1 MIGATVEA
9 YGRLDVVFNNA
20 GIAQT
25 KPFLELEDADWHRM
39 MEVNAYGVFMC
50 MQEVAR
56 RMIDQGEGGKIINT
70 ASTAGKQAFSLSA
83 HYCASKFAVV
93 ALTQSGARAWGADG
107 ITVNAFCPGI
117 VETEMWHKLNREYQ
131 ALPTSKPGTT
141 LADVNP
147 DFPIGRFSTPDD
159 IVGLAAFLA
168 SGDSDYMTG
177 QAVTSM
183 AACSCN
189 SGHRRRGNRI
199 GGPMPEPW
207 TGGCQCG
214 AVRYEI
220 EPLEVLTLY
229 CCHCRECQRQAASG
243 FGMSMLLRRRGFR
256 LLRGALRNW
265 SRPADSGGVNCANF
279 CPSCGVRIFHEG
291 GEGSAVISLKAGS
304 LDDTGGCGRSAISG
318 PGAPSPGSIWPRA
331 CCATRGSP
339 TPTTPSSRPTG
350 TPVTDIAM
358 RR

>member
-1 MIGATVEA
+1 MTTARLEGKSCIVTGAARGIGRAIARRLAEEGGRVAVADIESAEETASQITERRGQAIAVSCDVTDRASVRAMIGATVEA

-177 QAVTSM
+177 QAV
-183 AACSCN
+183 N
-189 SGHRRRGNRI
+189 VD
-199 GGPMPEPW
+199 GGMFM
-207 TGGCQCG
+207 Q
-214 AVRYEI
+214 
-220 EPLEVLTLY
+220 
-229 CCHCRECQRQAASG
+229 
-243 FGMSMLLRRRGFR
+243 
-256 LLRGALRNW
+256 
-265 SRPADSGGVNCANF
+265 
-279 CPSCGVRIFHEG
+279 
-291 GEGSAVISLKAGS
+291 
-304 LDDTGGCGRSAISG
+304 
-318 PGAPSPGSIWPRA
+318 
-331 CCATRGSP
+331 
-339 TPTTPSSRPTG
+339 
-350 TPVTDIAM
+350 
-358 RR
+358 